1 MCKKISYEIHLC
13 KEDEKP
19 LACELAAMEDFEE
32 IYLDSNITRHQDLK
46 TWETFYHI
54 ASQLIDE
61 CTTLMATE
69 GGNVIGLVNYIC
81 ASAYGTIN
89 YLYVLPAWRH
99 QGVGKAL
106 LKSAENGIASASIRF
121 ARVAVNLNEDSAI
134 MFCKEMGYSVRQVIM
149 KKRITPSEDVSLD
162 YSSCLSNECDEHT

>member
-1 MCKKISYEIHLC
+1 M
-13 KEDEKP
+13 
-19 LACELAAMEDFEE
+19 
-32 IYLDSNITRHQDLK
+32 
-46 TWETFYHI
+46 
-54 ASQLIDE
+54 
-61 CTTLMATE
+61 
-69 GGNVIGLVNYIC
+69 NYIC

-121 ARVAVNLNEDSAI
+121 ARVAVNLNEDSVI
-134 MFCKEMGYSVRQVIM
+134 KFCKEMGYSVRQVIM
-149 KKRITPSEDVSLD
+149 KKRITPSEDASLD

>member
-1 MCKKISYEIHLC
+1 MCKKISFEIHLC
-13 KEDEKP
+13 KEDEKT
-19 LACELAAMEDFEE
+19 LACELAAMEDFEG
-32 IYLDSNITRHQDLK
+32 IYPDINIARRQNLK

-54 ASQLIDE
+54 ASRLIDE
-61 CTTLMATE
+61 CTTLVATE
-69 GGNVIGLVNYIC
+69 DGKVIGLVNYIC

-121 ARVAVNLNEDSAI
+121 ARVTVNLNEDSVI
-134 MFCKEMGYSVRQVIM
+134 MFCKEMGYSVRQVIV
-149 KKRITPSEDVSLD
+149 KKRITPPEDVSLD
-162 YSSCLSNECDEHT
+162 YSGCLSNECDEHT

>member
-13 KEDEKP
+13 KENEKP
-19 LACELAAMEDFEE
+19 LACELAAMEDFEG
-32 IYLDSNITRHQDLK
+32 IYPDSNITRHQDLK

-61 CTTLMATE
+61 CTTLVATE
-69 GGNVIGLVNYIC
+69 DGKVIGLVNYIC

-121 ARVAVNLNEDSAI
+121 ARVAVNLNEDSVI
-134 MFCKEMGYSVRQVIM
+134 KFCKEMGYSVRQVIM
-149 KKRITPSEDVSLD
+149 KKRITPSEDASLD

>member
-13 KEDEKP
+13 KEDENP

-61 CTTLMATE
+61 CTTLVATE

-99 QGVGKAL
+99 HGVGKAL

>member
-61 CTTLMATE
+61 CTTLVATE

-89 YLYVLPAWRH
+89 YLYVLPVLQRDGLQCTAGNYEKTHYSIGRCFIR
-99 QGVGKAL
+99 L
-106 LKSAENGIASASIRF
+106 L
-121 ARVAVNLNEDSAI
+121 
-134 MFCKEMGYSVRQVIM
+134 
-149 KKRITPSEDVSLD
+149 
-162 YSSCLSNECDEHT
+162 